1 MTDLSRTDLKLL
13 HELQQDGRITNL
25 ALAER
30 VGMSPSPC
38 LRHVRR
44 LEEEGIITG
53 YTAIVDRKRV
63 GLGIL
68 AYVEVKVPQTPSGA
82 ATGSSGSS
90 IIEQFKEAVLN
101 EPAIVSCVITAGQFD
116 FLLKVLAP
124 DMDAYAE
131 LAQRVLLKLP
141 GVRDMRTTFA
151 LDVVKDSP
159 ALPLNAA

>member
-1 MTDLSRTDLKLL
+1 MTDLSRADLKLL
-13 HELQQDGRITNL
+13 CELQRDGRITNL

-44 LEEEGIITG
+44 LEDDGIITG
-53 YTAIVDRKRV
+53 YTAVIDRKRV

-68 AYVEVKVPQTPSGA
+68 AYVEVKVPQTPN
-82 ATGSSGSS
+82 TS
-90 IIEQFKEAVLN
+90 IIERFKEAVLN
-101 EPAIVSCVITAGQFD
+101 EPSIVSCVITAGQFD

-124 DMDAYAE
+124 DMDAYSE

-151 LDVVKDSP
+151 LDVIKDST
-159 ALPLNAA
+159 ALPLGLE